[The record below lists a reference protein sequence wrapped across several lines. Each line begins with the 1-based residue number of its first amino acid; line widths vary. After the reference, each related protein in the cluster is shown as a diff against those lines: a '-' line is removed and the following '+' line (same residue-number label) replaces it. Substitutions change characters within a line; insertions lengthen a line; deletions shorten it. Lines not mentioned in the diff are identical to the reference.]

1 MKFEEDKIKTNYN
14 TYRNYLET
22 RCKNL
27 ANYLNKEM
35 QKINNDSYAYHEN
48 SSCFGMSNYIMID
61 YNDYNNDIYESI
73 TIRISDHS
81 PTGSGSL
88 CDAYIYIQDKEW
100 GIIRKEVFEVFEKF
114 ITLTTG
120 QKYILKHVPDSNKK
134 LDVKNILP

>member
-1 MKFEEDKIKTNYN
+1 
-14 TYRNYLET
+14 
-22 RCKNL
+22 
-27 ANYLNKEM
+27 
-35 QKINNDSYAYHEN
+35 
-48 SSCFGMSNYIMID
+48 MID

-120 QKYILKHVPDSNKK
+120 RQKYILKHVPDSNKK
-134 LDVKNILP
+134 LDVKLPKHCSIRKKSRRCQNRRQKCSWINQSWKWLKRS